1 MKTAI
6 FRVSL
11 LVLCLAGGGSLL
23 AQEGHPLKGSWI
35 GTWGPSKAHSSDI
48 ILTLN
53 WDGKTITGM
62 INPGTDNMEVKNA
75 SLNPEGWLVHLEAD
89 GKNAATGQAVH
100 YVIDGKIDNLAFRNR
115 TLTGTWKG
123 GAESGAFKIQRQ

>member
-1 MKTAI
+1 VRAVT
-6 FRVSL
+6 FRLAL
-11 LVLCLAGGGSLL
+11 LVLCLACGGSLL

-35 GTWGPSKAHSSDI
+35 GTWGPSKAHSNDI

-53 WDGKTITGM
+53 WDGKAITGL

-89 GKNAATGQAVH
+89 GKDSTGAATH
-100 YVIDGKIDNLAFRNR
+100 YVIDGKIENLAFRNR
-115 TLTGTWKG
+115 TVTGTWKSQR
-123 GAESGAFKIQRQ
+123 ESGPFRIQRQ